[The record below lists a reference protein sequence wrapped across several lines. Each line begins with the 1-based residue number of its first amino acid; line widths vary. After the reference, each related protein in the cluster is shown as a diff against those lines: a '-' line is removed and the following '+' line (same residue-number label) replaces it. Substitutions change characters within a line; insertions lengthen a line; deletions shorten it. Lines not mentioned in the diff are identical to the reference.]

1 MKKQKKKNNNITSI
15 RPYNALHLFR
25 CKAFSRLQILIKWNT
40 AIGLCLLLILTHSP
54 VSAQYPLHPALKA
67 QAFWVNQQTDSA
79 LAILSQ
85 LIEGKHNTEKWLM
98 IRSQIYFKNGQTSEA
113 INDLQQ
119 AEKKR
124 PGIATYM
131 LAKTYALKRDTAKTL
146 LYLEKNLN
154 SAYKVTKN
162 VIMQEKSFY
171 FLYKTD
177 QWKKLWEKEWY
188 NRYEYYEGEMRYQYE
203 AGNWTA
209 VINMMADMGK
219 DARRLSAH
227 AFYMTAMAYLKLE
240 NYAAALNYFSLALSK
255 SKKESLYYA
264 ARGDCY
270 LQMKNYAKALDDYT
284 QAIGLSPEIPAYYLQ
299 YIRALMGVKKS
310 DAAYETAL
318 AMSQLF
324 PADNEVLYVFAEVAY
339 QNKLY
344 LQALTYINQLINP
357 SPDDSAYLH
366 LRALCYTKTAMITQ
380 ALKDYDKLLQ
390 KYPRQP
396 IYWFERGWLYFQIN
410 EKQKACNDWQQSAR
424 LGSPKAS
431 QLLWENCGR

>member
-1 MKKQKKKNNNITSI
+1 MKKLKKKNNYNPFIHT
-15 RPYNALHLFR
+15 YNALRLFR
-25 CKAFSRLQILIKWNT
+25 RKAFSHLQIPFKWHT
-40 AIGLCLLLILTHSP
+40 AIGLYLMLVLFHSP
-54 VSAQYPLHPALKA
+54 VSAQQPLHSALKA

-79 LAILSQ
+79 LTVLSQ
-85 LIEGKHNTEKWLM
+85 LIEGKHNTEKWL
-98 IRSQIYFKNGQTSEA
+98 ILRSQIYFKNGQIEEA
-113 INDLQQ
+113 INDLLQV
-119 AEKKR
+119 EKKR
-124 PGIATYM
+124 PGMASYL
-131 LAKTYALKRDTAKTL
+131 LAKAYALSHDTANTL
-146 LYLEKNLN
+146 FYLEKNLN

-171 FLYKTD
+171 FLHKTD
-177 QWKKLWEKEWY
+177 YWKKLWEKEWY

-203 AGNWTA
+203 ANNWTG
-209 VINMMADMGK
+209 VIYMMAEMGK
-219 DARRLSAH
+219 DVRRLSAH

-284 QAIGLSPEIPAYYLQ
+284 RAIELSPEIPAYYLQ
-299 YIRALMGVKKS
+299 QIQALMGLKKS
-310 DAAYETAL
+310 NTAFEIAL
-318 AMSQLF
+318 SIKQLF
-324 PADNEVLYVFAEVAY
+324 PIDKDVTYTFAQTAF
-339 QNKLY
+339 QSNRY
-344 LQALTYINQLINP
+344 LDALASVNQLLAT

-396 IYWFERGWLYFQIN
+396 VYWFERGWLYFQIN

-424 LGSPKAS
+424 LGNPKAS
-431 QLLWENCGR
+431 QLLWENCGQ